1 MRRNNS
7 YSAKSFSQN
16 LENLYHHPLHL
27 TLQMWR
33 CQHTHWPF
41 VVFWNNSYVVRLSND
56 RLCYWTTNLL
66 HHLDQTLLCF
76 DLPPQCKV
84 KHQDAVY
91 FLLSVFARNILEN
104 IISSLAFVK
113 GMKSNNSNMW
123 NKLQH
128 SFLVS
133 ILRKL
138 TFKLQSFFDNKSL
151 KWFVI
156 IIISLSPNPLISSVG
171 QVCVSNSEAIFLKT
185 GDCLSSSNLD
195 SMLSEIETMALW

>member
-1 MRRNNS
+1 MLWGEITPTVQKAS
-7 YSAKSFSQN
+7 VKT
-16 LENLYHHPLHL
+16 LKTCIIILYIWHCKCGGVNILIDL
-27 TLQMWR
+27 LLFFGTTLMLWGCQM
-33 CQHTHWPF
+33 
-41 VVFWNNSYVVRLSND
+41 
-56 RLCYWTTNLL
+56 
-66 HHLDQTLLCF
+66 DQTLLCF

-91 FLLSVFARNILEN
+91 FLLSVFACNILEN